1 MKFLSVC
8 SYFKIVCLLEGRS
21 VTRLRKGRR
30 FTVTSILDVY
40 VVFNE
45 LSFVNFTWK
54 KAIMELY
61 AGRYR
66 ITDSD
71 SLDAIMEAAGRIKLT
86 IEEKLI
92 QPVRLSLSSESV
104 SHSAVFFSHNKS
116 ANSTFYHG
124 ILSIQIS
131 GYSSQ
136 SALNL
141 KPEQPDNAIH
151 RLPDH
156 ITPNT

>member
-1 MKFLSVC
+1 YSAFHFCVKFLSVC

-92 QPVRLSLSSESV
+92 QPVRRYGVNGRWHE
-104 SHSAVFFSHNKS
+104 
-116 ANSTFYHG
+116 
-124 ILSIQIS
+124 IS
-131 GYSSQ
+131 
-136 SALNL
+136 
-141 KPEQPDNAIH
+141 DNVASGNF
-151 RLPDH
+151 LGA
-156 ITPNT
+156 